1 MGAETMPWTDDV
13 IEAARE
19 WSGGEGA
26 EVVFDATG
34 APDAIRAGLRGGGR
48 RPGG

>member
-1 MGAETMPWTDDV
+1 MGAETMAWSDDV
-13 IEAARE
+13 ISSARE

-34 APDAIRAGLRGGGR
+34 APDAIRAGFETVSAGGW
-48 RPGG
+48 